1 MEMGSN
7 EIQQNTKPANF
18 KLTGNC
24 RNYSVIGNT
33 AVQMSGINN
42 SVYDSFLRQGGSYKN
57 YDIFFY
63 QNDSEQLEKLHFW
76 ISSFKKEGY
85 KNSEITILSFRRSN
99 SINSMKLFESGNE
112 KLKPAWQ
119 NLGEFVSYSTIKAF
133 KGMENKVIIITDV
146 RVEDN
151 NDIHRNLFYTGL
163 TRATESVFILCEKSS
178 SKIIN
183 SWYKQTGEI

>member
-1 MEMGSN
+1 MG
-7 EIQQNTKPANF
+7 IVQNIF
-18 KLTGNC
+18 
-24 RNYSVIGNT
+24 
-33 AVQMSGINN
+33 
-42 SVYDSFLRQGGSYKN
+42 FH

-85 KNSEITILSFRRSN
+85 KNSEITILSFSRSN
-99 SINSMKLFESGNE
+99 SINSMKLLESGNE
-112 KLKPAWQ
+112 KLKPVWQ
-119 NLGEFVSYSTIKAF
+119 NFGEFVSYSTIKSF

-163 TRATESVFILCEKSS
+163 TRATESVFILCEESS
-178 SKIIN
+178 TKIIN
-183 SWYKQTGEI
+183 SWQKQMGGI